1 MAITVEKDVSFN
13 ARTKKVFRSTMMVF
27 ITGFLRVVV
36 AVLGFSLLVWPVA
49 HALTFKTDGSV
60 VQSDGTVTRLSARDR
75 FFKRFDEKLNWPIST
90 ASQPT
95 AVAKPGYFGNGY
107 FVPGTPLLSLY
118 GVRKGDDYVEKIS
131 TLNGF
136 QSKSSFIRFI
146 VSLSTPEFLKT
157 LDLTEAQALMYSQML
172 TDVEMSTITNDARFT
187 PNERKLLKIK
197 DQTVRL
203 TDQLKLESVFSNR
216 IESNL
221 QSQIESSV
229 DEAVEESIEQSI
241 EESIQ
246 ESLEESFNSAIED
259 MVKSG
264 SLNLDFK
271 EVEVSDETGGE
282 SSK

>member
-1 MAITVEKDVSFN
+1 M
-13 ARTKKVFRSTMMVF
+13 FRSTMMVF
-27 ITGFLRVVV
+27 ITVFLRVVV
-36 AVLGFSLLVWPVA
+36 AVLGFSLVGWSVA
-49 HALTFKTDGSV
+49 HALTFKSDGSV
-60 VQSDGTVTRLSARDR
+60 VQSDGTVTRLSAQDR
-75 FFKRFDEKLNWPIST
+75 FHKRFDEKLNWPIST
-90 ASQPT
+90 ASEPT
-95 AVAKPGYFGNGY
+95 AIAKPGYFGNGY

-118 GVRKGDDYVEKIS
+118 GVKKGDDYVEKIS

-136 QSKSSFIRFI
+136 QSKSSFMRFI
-146 VSLSTPEFLKT
+146 VSLSTPEFLKNY
-157 LDLTEAQALMYSQML
+157 LDLTEAQALMYSEML
-172 TDVEMSTITNDARFT
+172 TDVEITTITNDDRFT
-187 PNERKLLKIK
+187 PNERKLLKIN

-203 TDQLKLESVFSNR
+203 TDQLKLEFVFSDR

-264 SLNLDFK
+264 SLNLDFE
-271 EVEVSDETGGE
+271 EVEVSEEAGGG
-282 SSK
+282 SSE